1 MDENSNF
8 NKETS
13 IKAMLKKLREI
24 DYRSKKA
31 LKKSEL
37 SGLKEDKKFEKELAS
52 FQKKYGEI

>member
-1 MDENSNF
+1 MKANPSN
-8 NKETS
+8 NKKT
-13 IKAMLKKLREI
+13 IKAMLKKLHEI
-24 DYRSKKA
+24 GNRSKKA